1 MAGMKSRA
9 FKIVGTA
16 FGFALTGLAAW
27 VLYHEIRKYGLH
39 EIVSG
44 ISSIPAHRVAAAAFF
59 AACCYT
65 ALTFYDLIALRFL
78 RNTLPYRKVALA
90 SFVGYAFAHNVGLS
104 LVTAAPMK
112 YRIYSAWGIGAL
124 DVVKVVAFCGA
135 TFWTGFAFLAGLAFL
150 LEPARI
156 PEMISLHGVDAR
168 LAGIILLGLVGAY
181 LVLGLKG
188 KDLRIGRFLLR
199 IPSTKFGAA
208 QIVAG
213 SCEWI
218 FASAVLYSLFTPE
231 LPISYPAFLC
241 IFLFAYVSGFASQV
255 PGGLGVFDT
264 LILLSLKGV
273 ASPPQIM
280 AALLAYR
287 AVYYLAPL
295 ILATMLL
302 LFHEVTGRR
311 PTGPRR

>member
-1 MAGMKSRA
+1 MAVMKNRA

-27 VLYHEIRKYGLH
+27 VLYHEISKYGLH
-39 EIVSG
+39 EIASG
-44 ISSIPAHRVAAAAFF
+44 ISSIPASRVASAAIF
-59 AACCYT
+59 AACCYA
-65 ALTFYDLIALRFL
+65 ALTFYDLIALRYL
-78 RNTLPYRKVALA
+78 GNRLPYRKVALA

-150 LEPARI
+150 FEPTRI
-156 PEMISLHGVDAR
+156 PEIISLHGVDAR
-168 LAGIILLGLVGAY
+168 LAGIILLGFIGAY

-188 KDLRIGRFLLR
+188 KNLKVGKFLLR
-199 IPSTKFGAA
+199 IPSTRFGLA
-208 QIVAG
+208 QVAAG

-241 IFLFAYVSGFASQV
+241 VFLFAYVSGFASQV

-264 LILLSLKGV
+264 LILLSLKG
-273 ASPPQIM
+273 
-280 AALLAYR
+280 
-287 AVYYLAPL
+287 
-295 ILATMLL
+295 
-302 LFHEVTGRR
+302 
-311 PTGPRR
+311 